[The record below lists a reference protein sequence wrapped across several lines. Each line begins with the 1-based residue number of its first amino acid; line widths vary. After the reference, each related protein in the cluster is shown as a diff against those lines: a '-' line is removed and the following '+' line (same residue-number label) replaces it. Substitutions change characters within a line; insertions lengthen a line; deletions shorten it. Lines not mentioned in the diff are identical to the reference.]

1 MLKETVL
8 FMLSGSKVR
17 SDFAIQSNLWLVDI
31 DKGQICQVINNL
43 VINAVQAMPAGG
55 LLKVSAE
62 NAFLPA
68 TDRKDSPAAFV
79 KIDIT
84 DNGCGIAREKICRIF
99 EPYYTTKKDGSGL
112 GLATSFSII
121 KKHGGRIEVA
131 SELDVGTTF
140 TLLLPTSKEDAVE
153 RMDEEECDH
162 EGEGRILVLDDD
174 ETILEVMHGYL
185 EFLEYDDVSVKTGE
199 AAISSYKEAL
209 TSRRPFTAVIMD
221 LTVPG
226 GKGGREVL
234 QELLQIDKDI
244 KAIVSSGYSQNSV
257 MSDYR
262 KHGFKGVLLKP
273 YSVENFARVLSE
285 VVNA

>member
-1 MLKETVL
+1 
-8 FMLSGSKVR
+8 
-17 SDFAIQSNLWLVDI
+17 
-31 DKGQICQVINNL
+31 
-43 VINAVQAMPAGG
+43 
-55 LLKVSAE
+55 
-62 NAFLPA
+62 
-68 TDRKDSPAAFV
+68 
-79 KIDIT
+79 
-84 DNGCGIAREKICRIF
+84 
-99 EPYYTTKKDGSGL
+99 
-112 GLATSFSII
+112 
-121 KKHGGRIEVA
+121 
-131 SELDVGTTF
+131 
-140 TLLLPTSKEDAVE
+140 
-153 RMDEEECDH
+153 MDEEECDH

-185 EFLEYDDVSVKTGE
+185 EFLGYDDVCVKNGE

-234 QELLQIDKDI
+234 QELLQIDKEI
-244 KAIVSSGYSQNSV
+244 EAIVSSGYSQNSV